1 MENRKRKRRKKQWVL
16 SSVESFEIDEEGFT
30 PSYTALMSTMGVV
43 ILSLYFVEQGLRQ
56 FLISI
61 QVRYSTYSIYAL
73 ATSPDS
79 HSFNSSPLPD

>member
-16 SSVESFEIDEEGFT
+16 SSVESFEIDEEGLT

-61 QVRYSTYSIYAL
+61 QVRCSTAGSVYLSNL
-73 ATSPDS
+73 RSCNLS
-79 HSFNSSPLPD
+79 